1 MNECHA
7 LKDRLLN
14 VNKRVSKKPLNIPY
28 NGELKWS
35 TSNEKNEGLKCQIS
49 LGEKERA

>member
-1 MNECHA
+1 MGIECHA
-7 LKDRLLN
+7 LKDRFLN

-35 TSNEKNEGLKCQIS
+35 TSNEKNEGLKC
-49 LGEKERA
+49 